1 MTPSRRAGRYGP
13 VVRLVWIVVAVL
25 IVVGLAAWG
34 TTCTGERPQPT
45 GDTIPTGPASSAT
58 TVAPSG

>member
-13 VVRLVWIVVAVL
+13 VVRLVWIVVVVL
-25 IVVGLAAWG
+25 IVVGLVAWG

-45 GDTIPTGPASSAT
+45 GDTIPAGPASSAT